1 MSSGTT
7 VRKILREPGVGPA
20 AGKTFGVPDFA
31 VSASASSG
39 LPVSF
44 SASGTCTLSGV
55 MVHLTG
61 AGSCTVTVSQP
72 GDSNFNAATGG
83 RADLLDRAGD
93 PAEAAREVHR
103 AESGR

>member
-1 MSSGTT
+1 VVDSAA
-7 VRKILREPGVGPA
+7 I

-31 VSASASSG
+31 VSASASG

-61 AGSCTVTVSQP
+61 
-72 GDSNFNAATGG
+72 TG
-83 RADLLDRAGD
+83 LC
-93 PAEAAREVHR
+93 AR
-103 AESGR
+103 